1 MFVRNLNPIGITES
15 PAKQNFAFA
24 PSIQFTFVL
33 KREQYYA
40 AKVLLIVI
48 SKRIIFEGFF
58 FGHLNTI
65 DEYQNQNG
73 FIFANCILNC
83 SIYWLICLLL
93 A

>member
-1 MFVRNLNPIGITES
+1 MPDFTPSAVDYARLGIIAMFVRNLNPIGITES

-33 KREQYYA
+33 KRKQYYA

-58 FGHLNTI
+58 FAI
-65 DEYQNQNG
+65 
-73 FIFANCILNC
+73 
-83 SIYWLICLLL
+83 
-93 A
+93 